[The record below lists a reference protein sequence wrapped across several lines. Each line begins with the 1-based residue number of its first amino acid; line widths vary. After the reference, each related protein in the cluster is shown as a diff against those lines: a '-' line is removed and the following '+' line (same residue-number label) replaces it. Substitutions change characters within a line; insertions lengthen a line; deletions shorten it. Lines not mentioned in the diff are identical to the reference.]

1 MRPVRPDL
9 GDLKSRKKEI
19 FKLHL
24 KLVEDISSKPWTMQE
39 LERALSNLKNKK
51 SRDHEGYINEIF
63 KNGIIGDDL
72 KKSLLIMFNK
82 LKLSKIVPE
91 FMKITNLTTVPK
103 KGPLSELQNERGIF
117 RGKYFYETYL

>member
-1 MRPVRPDL
+1 M
-9 GDLKSRKKEI
+9 
-19 FKLHL
+19 
-24 KLVEDISSKPWTMQE
+24 KLVEDISRKPWTMQE

-91 FMKITNLTTVPK
+91 FMKITNLTTVPNK
-103 KGPLSELQNERGIF
+103 RAPLRASKQIEIRKMVL
-117 RGKYFYETYL
+117 